1 MNAQRRYLVLASL
14 LMGFVAISLPA
25 GAHAGDLGK
34 IGKSTAYPIIHSK
47 HAVVP
52 GGTFYRLSWIDNDRV
67 FFAGE
72 PVREVLARF
81 DGERFTK
88 VGKVRFYV
96 WNTRSNE
103 VTTYREDVDRFGT
116 YCYNEYENWIRY
128 PIPGESGSVMEGRL
142 GAEKKKAID
151 PAANT
156 IDGQAKRRVFFSHLT
171 CREHAYAPAK
181 SGAVGW
187 RVLPLHDDHGILD
200 AWGQQ
205 GDATPISLFSSDYRL
220 IREFALPRRAIHP
233 RKTYYSR
240 FRDAYVLSG
249 FTAPPAFSNTWGSWP
264 ANADQQV
271 FLLSRTGELS
281 LGGVIPWHR
290 DYREALGVYFT
301 AKGLAYAGGGSVKQK
316 GFFLVSGT
324 RSVLL
329 LSADGS
335 RTLIAGAESP
345 DGCKLAA
352 ALSMD
357 GGKEDGG
364 LRVIHLCDGG
374 GR

>member
-1 MNAQRRYLVLASL
+1 MPHGGPYRIV
-14 LMGFVAISLPA
+14 
-25 GAHAGDLGK
+25 
-34 IGKSTAYPIIHSK
+34 HSK
-47 HAVVP
+47 YAAIP
-52 GGTFYRLSWIDNDRV
+52 RGTFYRLSWIDNDRV

-81 DGERFTK
+81 DGKRFTK

-96 WNTRSNE
+96 WNTRTNE
-103 VTTYREDVDRFGT
+103 VTPYREDVDRFGT
-116 YCYNEYENWIRY
+116 YCYNEYENWIYY
-128 PIPGESGSVMEGRL
+128 PIPGENDAVMEGVL
-142 GAEKKKAID
+142 GKEQKVTINPAEH
-151 PAANT
+151 T
-156 IDGQAKRRVFFSHLT
+156 IDGRARRGVFFSHLT
-171 CREHAYAPAK
+171 CREHAYAPAE

-187 RVLPLHDDHGILD
+187 RVLPLHDNHGILD

-205 GDATPISLFSSDYRL
+205 GDATPIRLFSSDYRL
-220 IREFALPRRAIHP
+220 IRELALPRRAIHS

-271 FLLSRTGELS
+271 FLLSRTGEFS

-290 DYREALGVYFT
+290 DYRAALGVYFT
-301 AKGLAYAGGGSVKQK
+301 AKGLAYAGGGPVKRK
-316 GFFLVSGT
+316 GFFLVSGAG
-324 RSVLL
+324 SVLL
-329 LSADGS
+329 LGADGP
-335 RTLIAGAESP
+335 RTLIAGGESP

-357 GGKEDGG
+357 GGNEDGG
-364 LRVIHLCDGG
+364 LRVIHLCNG
-374 GR
+374 GRR